1 MFNKIVNK
9 RNLLI
14 VNGSI
19 MIFMGILWLMS
30 LNTKDSQY
38 SMLYYDIRPYAELA
52 IILLLGVMLMDR
64 LKANNITRTIMFLV
78 FFFVG
83 IIVANNQI
91 PLFEFSSLEKE
102 WFYRSI
108 TFIFIYLTLIVLL
121 ILEIDF
127 KKLWHHKTEML
138 IIFSLIG
145 IIISW
150 SFTAYKSVYYISTK
164 PIQSYLDLV
173 NYYLRINRVS
183 TLLCGLGFLI
193 LAFNQLKLFEKKSY
207 PI

>member
-1 MFNKIVNK
+1 MVKGGTMFNKIVNK
-9 RNLLI
+9 RNLFI
-14 VNGSI
+14 INGFI
-19 MIFMGILWLMS
+19 MILMGILWLMS

-64 LKANNITRTIMFLV
+64 LKASNISRTIMFLV

-91 PLFEFSSLEKE
+91 SLFEFSSLEKE
-102 WFYRSI
+102 WLYRSI
-108 TFIFIYLTLIVLL
+108 AFISIYLALIVLL
-121 ILEIDF
+121 ALEIDF
-127 KKLWHHKTEML
+127 KKLWHHKKEML
-138 IIFSLIG
+138 IIISLIG

-150 SFTAYKSVYYISTK
+150 SFTAYKSAYYISSK

-183 TLLCGLGFLI
+183 T
-193 LAFNQLKLFEKKSY
+193 Q
-207 PI
+207 